1 MKLNKC
7 FYFLGMLASW
17 YSSYIWPFFLKMKTI
32 THLWQLPST
41 HSWQEKDMNTYIHA
55 HTHTRVKLIMKLF
68 LPIPKLLLL
77 EFVLT
82 TRVKIYMQLWIL
94 NGKLGHYC
102 CLSFSFLLS
111 LVFQT
116 RSVATCRHWKKGIVM
131 LQKKLKLFLIADII
145 ICILVCAVWK
155 NIS

>member
-1 MKLNKC
+1 MVFQLH
-7 FYFLGMLASW
+7 LT
-17 YSSYIWPFFLKMKTI
+17 FFPENENNHTFMAT
-32 THLWQLPST
+32 PST

-116 RSVATCRHWKKGIVM
+116 QSVATCRHWKKGIVM
-131 LQKKLKLFLIADII
+131 LQKKLKPFLIADII
-145 ICILVCAVWK
+145 ICKLVCAVWK
-155 NIS
+155 NISKTAITEGSTW